1 VSCFQVDVLISQFLD
16 FIFERGDVSLEWL
29 RSASEVGH
37 GAHDAC
43 SFDCGSDCAL
53 VSVAEEAAIATLD
66 VAVYGEELPQQLDVA
81 PVDIVLLYLPQVLL
95 PLLVA
100 VQRLEVMPQ
109 RLVWLELVVRALNCE
124 LAGAVVGSGI
134 KLALP
139 EVFEFVQQVGS
150 PLGVNKVGRANA
162 RIGGVSADVLPESD
176 VDDVFDGEPVV
187 GFEID
192 FAGLEVVLDELEE
205 GINFERQS
213 FLRRKGDTC
222 DFDNSISSRERPVS
236 YSYSIFLVISLL
248 ICIAAL
254 LP

>member
-1 VSCFQVDVLISQFLD
+1 VDV
-16 FIFERGDVSLEWL
+16 
-29 RSASEVGH
+29 
-37 GAHDAC
+37 
-43 SFDCGSDCAL
+43 
-53 VSVAEEAAIATLD
+53 
-66 VAVYGEELPQQLDVA
+66 
-81 PVDIVLLYLPQVLL
+81 VLLYLPQVLL

-100 VQRLEVMPQ
+100 VERLEVMPQ

-139 EVFEFVQQVGS
+139 EVLEFVQQVGS

-213 FLRRKGDTC
+213 FLRRKGSTC